1 MLLWNNDFY
10 KALTI
15 HDEPP
20 TLYSI
25 MESIVNFDKEE
36 DDKVKIRNL
45 AEASKNRIFDFNYP
59 ISDNFGKDKFEELF
73 LKHFMF
79 RRINY
84 DTMTSFKLHL
94 EVKLNDIMPKYN
106 KMIDDFVQ
114 LNFDGDVE
122 THLRTQSSTNVS
134 NSIGSSSG
142 ETSSTGNSSLDSRN
156 SDTPQNR
163 IDDVRRGEYVTDYT
177 YNQNSS
183 TDTSTSESNMSSNSS
198 DQGNVE
204 ENITIKRADSID
216 EYNKYL
222 QITSTIYSMIFAD
235 CDSLFYGII

>member
-1 MLLWNNDFY
+1 MLLWNKELY

-15 HDEPP
+15 NEEPP

-25 MESIVNFDKEE
+25 MESIVNYDNE
-36 DDKVKIRNL
+36 DPKKIRDL
-45 AEASKNRIFDFNYP
+45 AKYSRLKIFDFDYP
-59 ISDNFGKDKFEELF
+59 ISDNFNKEKFEEMF
-73 LKHFMF
+73 LKHYMF

-106 KMIDDFVQ
+106 KMIDDFVT
-114 LNFDGDVE
+114 LNFYGDVE
-122 THLRTQSSTNVS
+122 EHIRTQSTNNVS
-134 NSIGSSSG
+134 NSTGSSSG

-163 IDDVRRGEYVTDYT
+163 IDDVKAGEYVTDYT
-177 YNQNSS
+177 YNQNSTADS
-183 TDTSTSESNMSSNSS
+183 STSESNMSSSSS

-204 ENITIKRADSID
+204 ENIIIKHVDSID
-216 EYNKYL
+216 EYKKYL
-222 QITSTIYSMIFAD
+222 EISDTIYSMIFKD

>member
-1 MLLWNNDFY
+1 MLLWNQNFY

-15 HDEPP
+15 NEEPP

-25 MESIVNFDKEE
+25 MESIVNFDRE
-36 DDKVKIRNL
+36 DPIKIRNL
-45 AEASKNRIFDFNYP
+45 AEYSRERIFDFEYP
-59 ISDNFGKDKFEELF
+59 ISNNFNKAKFEELF
-73 LKHFMF
+73 LKHYMF
-79 RRINY
+79 RRINF

-106 KMIDDFVQ
+106 KMLDDFIE

-122 THLRTQSSTNVS
+122 THIRTQSSTNVS
-134 NSIGSSSG
+134 SSVGSSSG
-142 ETSSTGNSSLDSRN
+142 ETSSNGNSSLDSRN

-163 IDDVRRGEYVTDYT
+163 IDDVKRGEYVTDYT
-177 YNQNSS
+177 YNQNST

-204 ENITIKRADSID
+204 ESIIIKRADSID
-216 EYNKYL
+216 EYRKFLEISN
-222 QITSTIYSMIFAD
+222 TIYSMIFKD

>member
-1 MLLWNNDFY
+1 MLLWNKEFY

-15 HDEPP
+15 NEEPP

-25 MESIVNFDKEE
+25 MESIVNFDRE
-36 DDKVKIRNL
+36 DPIKIRDL
-45 AEASKNRIFDFNYP
+45 AEYSREKIFDFNYP
-59 ISDNFGKDKFEELF
+59 ISENFDKKKFEEIF
-73 LKHFMF
+73 LKHYMF

-106 KMIDDFVQ
+106 KMIDDFIA

-122 THLRTQSSTNVS
+122 EHIRTQSTNNVS
-134 NSIGSSSG
+134 NSTGSSSG
-142 ETSSTGNSSLDSRN
+142 ETSSSGNSSLDSRN

-163 IDDVRRGEYVTDYT
+163 IDDVKNGEYVTDYT
-177 YNQNSS
+177 YNQNATSDS
-183 TDTSTSESNMSSNSS
+183 STSESSMSSSSS

-204 ENITIKRADSID
+204 ETITIKRADSID
-216 EYNKYL
+216 EYRKYL
-222 QITSTIYSMIFAD
+222 EISNTIYSMIFKD
-235 CDSLFYGII
+235 CDSLFYGIV

>member
-1 MLLWNNDFY
+1 MLLWNKEFY

-25 MESIVNFDKEE
+25 MESIVNFDRE
-36 DDKVKIRNL
+36 DPIKIRDL
-45 AEASKNRIFDFNYP
+45 ANYCRDKIFDFSYP
-59 ISDNFGKDKFEELF
+59 ISENFDKAKFEELF
-73 LKHFMF
+73 LKHYMF

-106 KMIDDFVQ
+106 KMLDGFVL

-122 THLRTQSSTNVS
+122 EHIRTQQTNNSS
-134 NSIGSSSG
+134 NSTGSTSG
-142 ETSSTGNSSLDSRN
+142 ETSSSGTGTLDSRN
-156 SDTPQNR
+156 SDTPQNKLEDIR
-163 IDDVRRGEYVTDYT
+163 NGEYVTDYT
-177 YNQNSS
+177 YNQNTTQDS
-183 TDTSTSESNMSSNSS
+183 STSESSMSSNSS
-198 DQGNVE
+198 DQGNLN

-216 EYNKYL
+216 EYIKFL
-222 QITSTIYSMIFAD
+222 EITNSIYSMIFKE